1 MASILPGSSGKSA
14 RPLTRATG
22 TLPVIGQRP
31 ECHWTRRADE
41 RNASAPV
48 SCTAL
53 TGKPESVFPDH
64 ARMDA
69 RNLARTDSS
78 ATNIM
83 LFEQRLVTRLI
94 LPLEVIEQRTARG
107 HQLQKTTTR
116 MVVLHVGFEMSGEV
130 GDAFRQDRNLN
141 LGRAGVAG
149 LVGIRLDDFRF

>member
-83 LFEQRLVTRLI
+83 LFEQPLVTRLI
-94 LPLEVIEQRTARG
+94 LPPDVIDQLAAIG
-107 HQLQKTTTR
+107 HQLQKSTTA
-116 MVVLHVGFEMSGEV
+116 MVLCHVGLEMSVEY
-130 GDAFRQDRNLN
+130 A
-141 LGRAGVAG
+141 
-149 LVGIRLDDFRF
+149 